1 MISSLKSIK
10 VKGWLPSRR
19 IRSIYI
25 TLSIS
30 EFATGLTTPI
40 LTFLFFSEQSAL
52 LPVELSM
59 AERGVLFGLFISL
72 FRFAGMLSNPV
83 FGSLSDILGR
93 KKIIYVAVSG
103 MFCLGF
109 FTILSLFIHAIWVFV
124 AGAAIYAFFWALRP
138 VCSAAINDVTD
149 NDRKINKQAMLQFFI
164 GIGAGL
170 GPMLGGWLGDFRPF
184 GYSYMLPFIILLVL
198 SLFLFVYTK
207 LTFPET
213 LYYRNKQDLKEYFH
227 PANIKT
233 LFNKKI
239 FYLLMIIHILDQ
251 FSWGTYYNFM
261 PAVTKTVFGYNV
273 TTVGIFVGL
282 IGIWLIVS
290 TGIIIPVLQRYF
302 SNTQLIITSS
312 IIGTLGV
319 CVTYSASFF
328 PESITAHYIIWISA
342 LPVAAGDVILFCLM
356 VSLFSSFVS
365 KKYQGTI
372 VGIIYI
378 VGTGMWCLAAPI
390 GGYLMKWRMNGAL
403 ILCPVSMILL
413 LVFLKLSHRKQWFIS
428 LNDTDKNQVAE
439 IRS

>member
-1 MISSLKSIK
+1 MISSIK
-10 VKGWLPSRR
+10 TIKDWLPSHRL
-19 IRSIYI
+19 RSVYA

-52 LPVELSM
+52 LPPELSM

-83 FGSLSDILGR
+83 FGTLSDILGR
-93 KKIIYVAVSG
+93 KKIIYISVLG

-109 FTILSLFIHAIWVFV
+109 FTILSLFIQVVWVFV
-124 AGAAIYAFFWALRP
+124 IGATIYAFFWALRP

-149 NDRKINKQAMLQFFI
+149 NSKKMKNQAFLQFFI
-164 GIGAGL
+164 GIGAAL
-170 GPMLGGWLGDFRPF
+170 GPMLGGLLGEFKPF
-184 GYSYMLPFIILLVL
+184 GYHYMLPFIILLFL

-207 LTFPET
+207 QTFPET
-213 LYYRNKQDLKEYFH
+213 LYYKNKQDLKEYFH
-227 PANIKT
+227 PANFKA
-233 LFNKKI
+233 LFNNKTV
-239 FYLLMIIHILDQ
+239 YLLMVIHILNQ

-261 PAVTKTVFGYNV
+261 PAVTKTVFGYSV
-273 TTVGIFVGL
+273 TTVGIFVGM

-290 TGIIIPVLQRYF
+290 SGIVIPLLQRYF
-302 SNTQLIITSS
+302 SNTRLIIVSS
-312 IIGTLGV
+312 IIGTFGV
-319 CVTYSASFF
+319 CITFAASFF
-328 PESITAHYIIWISA
+328 PESITGHYIIWISA
-342 LPVAAGDVILFCLM
+342 LPVAAGDVILFCLL

-403 ILCPVSMILL
+403 ILCPITMILL
-413 LVFLKLSHRKQWFIS
+413 LVFLKFSYKKQWFIS
-428 LNDTDKNQVAE
+428 LNNTIENPKTID
-439 IRS
+439 S